1 MSTKLQFPHGALE
14 KLHPNCVDLCRAFD
28 AITQNCISALLVI
41 KETFF
46 KHGEKETLRS
56 CVKAL
61 NFSSVE
67 SKGELKDYACR
78 MSLFLSLD
86 LLSKKLRFCEWRKL
100 QELAGQEDVD
110 GIWLVEL
117 LSR

>member
-1 MSTKLQFPHGALE
+1 MDIFLYGMAYQELTVQLQLARE
-14 KLHPNCVDLCRAFD
+14 NCV
-28 AITQNCISALLVI
+28 SVLLLI

-67 SKGELKDYACR
+67 SKWELKDYACR
-78 MSLFLSLD
+78 MSLLLSLD
-86 LLSKKLRFCEWRKL
+86 LLSKKLR
-100 QELAGQEDVD
+100 
-110 GIWLVEL
+110 
-117 LSR
+117 